1 MTNYGKFA
9 ITLIAAWFLASLA
22 ASAAHLFESDSAQL
36 AFPVAIAALTPLVL
50 FGVWF
55 AISPGFQRFTRSL
68 DPRLLTIVQT
78 WRIGGLVFVVL
89 YAFGLLPGVFAL
101 PAGWG
106 DFAIGVTAPWIAW
119 RLASPGHRI
128 GFILWQV
135 LGMIDLVNAVSL
147 GTTAR
152 LISPSA
158 PSMQPLTVLPLSMIP
173 TFVVPLLLIFHFIC
187 IAQARQWQA
196 DRNSAAGRQLQSSA
210 A

>member
-1 MTNYGKFA
+1 MTKYA
-9 ITLIAAWFLASLA
+9 RSSIALITAWFLASLT
-22 ASAAHLFESDSAQL
+22 ASAAHVFENDSARL
-36 AFPVAIAALTPLVL
+36 ALPVAIAALTPLVL
-50 FGVWF
+50 FGLWF
-55 AISPGFQRFTRSL
+55 AISPGFRRFTHSL
-68 DPRLLTIVQT
+68 DPRVLTVVQT

-106 DFAIGVTAPWIAW
+106 DFAIGATAPLIAW
-119 RLASPGHRI
+119 RLASPAHRNS
-128 GFILWQV
+128 FILWQL
-135 LGMIDLVNAVSL
+135 LGMADLVMALSL

-158 PSMQPLTVLPLSMIP
+158 HSMQPMTVLPLSMIP

-187 IAQARQWQA
+187 VAQARQWQA
-196 DRNSAAGRQLQSSA
+196 DRGTVRRHLQSFA